1 MSRFKAASIHLAISV
16 FIFSLFL
23 ALVFFVWY
31 AFPFN
36 HAQGIGRIVYIMAG
50 VDVILGP
57 LLTLILFKSGK
68 KGMVFDLI
76 VVAAVQIAALGYGSY
91 VIYSER
97 PVYAVLGHNIAE
109 VVVRSEINQGEVP
122 ENIAKIGVFD
132 RPQFVFQERSKQPEL
147 DEFVYIM
154 QSKKGD
160 PERLAANAKS
170 YLEYSRNA
178 DQILLNT
185 KKIESSDDDDIET
198 KAKLKGYNYHYAIMR
213 GKLKEILILI
223 DPQDAS
229 VSGYLLKSKLLTF

>member
-16 FIFSLFL
+16 FVFSLFL

-36 HAQGIGRIVYIMAG
+36 YAQGIGQIVYIMAG

-57 LLTLILFKSGK
+57 LLTLFLFKSGK
-68 KGMVFDLI
+68 KGMVFDLV
-76 VVAAVQIAALGYGSY
+76 VVACVQVAALGYGSY

-109 VVVRSEINQGEVP
+109 VVVHSEVNQQDIPKSIPKV
-122 ENIAKIGVFD
+122 GVFD
-132 RPQFVFQERSKQPEL
+132 RPEFVFQKRSEQPEL

-154 QSKKGD
+154 QSKKGEA
-160 PERLAANAKS
+160 ERLAADVTT
-170 YLEYSRNA
+170 YLEYSSNA
-178 DQILLNT
+178 GQILSNT
-185 KKIESSDDDDIET
+185 KKLESNDVDDVKT
-198 KAKLKGYNYHYAIMR
+198 QSKLEGRGYHYATMR
-213 GKLKEILILI
+213 GKLKEVLILI

-229 VSGYLLKSKLLTF
+229 VSGYVLKSKLLAF